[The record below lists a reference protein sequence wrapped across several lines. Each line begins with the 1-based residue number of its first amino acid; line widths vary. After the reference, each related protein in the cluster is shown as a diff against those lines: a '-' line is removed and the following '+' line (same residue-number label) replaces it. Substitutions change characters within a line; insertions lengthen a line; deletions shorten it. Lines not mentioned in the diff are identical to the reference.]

1 LVNLPRPPIWSG
13 LFKKICPK
21 VRAIIFLCLFL
32 ISCLPAVRYSN
43 ITEKRIPKEAK
54 PSDLKKAIIN
64 EVKNHIGTLYKKG
77 SDGIKGMDCSYFTMI
92 VFKNAIGLNLP
103 RTTSEQFKL
112 GSLITDY
119 DSLEVG
125 DLLFFNTTGEIA
137 SHVGIYIG
145 DGLFAHASVSEGV
158 TISSINNPYYRK
170 RFNGAKRIIE
180 SK

>member
-1 LVNLPRPPIWSG
+1 LL
-13 LFKKICPK
+13 
-21 VRAIIFLCLFL
+21 L
-32 ISCLPAVRYSN
+32 ISCSPAVRYSS
-43 ITEKRIPKEAK
+43 ITEKTISKEAK
-54 PSDLKKAIIN
+54 PSDFRKAIIN
-64 EVKNHIGTLYKKG
+64 EVKNYIGTPYKKEE
-77 SDGIKGMDCSYFTMI
+77 MDCSYFTMV

-112 GSLITDY
+112 GRLITNP
-119 DSLEVG
+119 DSLEIG

-145 DGLFAHASVSEGV
+145 DGFFAHASVSEGV
-158 TISSINNPYYRK
+158 TISSINDPYYRK

>member
-1 LVNLPRPPIWSG
+1 LL
-13 LFKKICPK
+13 
-21 VRAIIFLCLFL
+21 L
-32 ISCLPAVRYSN
+32 ISCSPAVRYSS
-43 ITEKRIPKEAK
+43 ITEKTIQKEAK
-54 PSDLKKAIIN
+54 PSDFRRAIIN
-64 EVKNHIGTLYKKG
+64 EVKNYIGTAYKKE
-77 SDGIKGMDCSYFTMI
+77 GMDCSYFTMV

-112 GSLITDY
+112 GRLITNP
-119 DSLEVG
+119 DSLEIG

-145 DGLFAHASVSEGV
+145 DGFFAHASVSEGV
-158 TISSINNPYYRK
+158 TISSINDPYYRK

>member
-1 LVNLPRPPIWSG
+1 LL
-13 LFKKICPK
+13 
-21 VRAIIFLCLFL
+21 L
-32 ISCLPAVRYSN
+32 ISCSPAVRYSS
-43 ITEKRIPKEAK
+43 ITEKTIPKESK
-54 PSDLKKAIIN
+54 PSDFRKAIIN
-64 EVKNHIGTLYKKG
+64 EVKNYIGTPYKKE
-77 SDGIKGMDCSYFTMI
+77 GMDCSYFTMV

-112 GSLITDY
+112 GRLITNP
-119 DSLEVG
+119 DSLEIG

-145 DGLFAHASVSEGV
+145 DGFFAHASVSEGV
-158 TISSINNPYYRK
+158 TISSINDPYYRK

>member
-1 LVNLPRPPIWSG
+1 MLASHLMFTRSKI
-13 LFKKICPK
+13 FKHHGKKQFQRKQNHPT
-21 VRAIIFLCLFL
+21 
-32 ISCLPAVRYSN
+32 S
-43 ITEKRIPKEAK
+43 EKLSSTRSKTTSAHHIKKKE
-54 PSDLKKAIIN
+54 
-64 EVKNHIGTLYKKG
+64 
-77 SDGIKGMDCSYFTMI
+77 MDCSYFTMV

-112 GSLITDY
+112 GRLITNP
-119 DSLEVG
+119 DSLEIG

-145 DGLFAHASVSEGV
+145 DGFFAHASVSEGV
-158 TISSINNPYYRK
+158 TISSINDPYYRK

>member
-1 LVNLPRPPIWSG
+1 MVNLSRPPVGSG
-13 LFKKICPK
+13 SLTKIHHKVKAVILLFM
-21 VRAIIFLCLFL
+21 FF
-32 ISCLPAVRYSN
+32 ISCSSAVRYSN
-43 ITEKRIPKEAK
+43 LTEKPIPKEAK
-54 PSDLKKAIIN
+54 SPEIKKAIIN
-64 EVKNHIGTLYKKG
+64 EVKNYIGTPYKKD
-77 SDGIKGMDCSYFTMI
+77 SNGIKGMDCSYFTMI

-103 RTTSEQFKL
+103 RTTLEQFKL
-112 GSLITDY
+112 GNLITDY

-145 DGLFAHASVSEGV
+145 DGFFAHASVNKGV
-158 TISSINNPYYRK
+158 TISSINDPYYRK

>member
-1 LVNLPRPPIWSG
+1 LL
-13 LFKKICPK
+13 
-21 VRAIIFLCLFL
+21 L
-32 ISCLPAVRYSN
+32 ISCSPAVRYSS
-43 ITEKRIPKEAK
+43 ITEKTIPKEAK
-54 PSDLKKAIIN
+54 PSDFRKAIIN
-64 EVKNHIGTLYKKG
+64 EVKNYIGTPYKKEE
-77 SDGIKGMDCSYFTMI
+77 MDCSYFTMV

-112 GSLITDY
+112 GRLITNP
-119 DSLEVG
+119 DSLEIG

-145 DGLFAHASVSEGV
+145 DGFFAHASVSEGV
-158 TISSINNPYYRK
+158 TISSINDPYYRK

>member
-1 LVNLPRPPIWSG
+1 
-13 LFKKICPK
+13 
-21 VRAIIFLCLFL
+21 
-32 ISCLPAVRYSN
+32 
-43 ITEKRIPKEAK
+43 
-54 PSDLKKAIIN
+54 
-64 EVKNHIGTLYKKG
+64 
-77 SDGIKGMDCSYFTMI
+77 MI